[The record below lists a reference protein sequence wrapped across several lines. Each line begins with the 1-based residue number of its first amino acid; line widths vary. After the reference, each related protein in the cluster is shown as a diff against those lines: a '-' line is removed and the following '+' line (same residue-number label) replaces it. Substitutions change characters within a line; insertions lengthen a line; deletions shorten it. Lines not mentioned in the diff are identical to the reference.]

1 MSEIPKKFIL
11 IALTVLL
18 ALTLLAADGNTK
30 VAEISFGDN
39 TDVSLGRAGLVF
51 TGSQYDGTVKLTRI
65 NRSNLPGVSV
75 PDLTQKPINARLYD
89 IDNQKITHV
98 VGPVYVY
105 FKIRGP
111 EQRLWNNGELTIYYY
126 DSWLNKWTECP
137 TTYIFKSGSSR
148 VSCRVRSMG
157 LYGVGVK

>member
-1 MSEIPKKFIL
+1 MSEMPKKFIL

-75 PDLTQKPINARLYD
+75 PDLTQKPINTRLYD